1 MDGDAFWSGFEGLD
15 AIFFGAVGSVEVADH
30 VTLWGLRLGIV
41 QAFDQAIS
49 LRPAKLLPGVRGPLA
64 GRGPDDVDVIVVREN
79 TEGEYSGVGGFSHR
93 GQPSEVA
100 LQTSVYTRAAIERTA
115 RYAFELA
122 RTRPARRVT
131 SVTKSNAS
139 LHASVLWDHVVAE
152 IGEEFP
158 DVGLESL
165 LVDAAAARLVLNPGS
180 FDVLVASNLHGD
192 ILSDLT
198 GALAGSLGMAP
209 SANLNLDGRYPSM
222 FEPVHGS
229 ALGGVG
235 RGVANPIG
243 AVLSA
248 AMMLDELR
256 APKIADMIRGA
267 VAEVCA
273 EGCGTPDIGGSATTA
288 EVADAILASVAQQ
301 VSAPREELS

>member
-1 MDGDAFWSGFEGLD
+1 
-15 AIFFGAVGSVEVADH
+15 
-30 VTLWGLRLGIV
+30 
-41 QAFDQAIS
+41 
-49 LRPAKLLPGVRGPLA
+49 
-64 GRGPDDVDVIVVREN
+64 
-79 TEGEYSGVGGFSHR
+79 
-93 GQPSEVA
+93 
-100 LQTSVYTRAAIERTA
+100 
-115 RYAFELA
+115 
-122 RTRPARRVT
+122 
-131 SVTKSNAS
+131 
-139 LHASVLWDHVVAE
+139 
-152 IGEEFP
+152 
-158 DVGLESL
+158 
-165 LVDAAAARLVLNPGS
+165 
-180 FDVLVASNLHGD
+180 
-192 ILSDLT
+192 
-198 GALAGSLGMAP
+198 MAP

-229 ALGGVG
+229 ALDIVG

-273 EGCGTPDIGGSATTA
+273 EGCGHPYIGGSATTA